1 MKDIFS
7 NQMSKNKMN
16 FNNATTVINKV
27 IIGEIFS
34 TKKKKGNY
42 SFYTNFTTRY
52 LQKYLSTF
60 NKIGLISRLS
70 KLFCILFSSQLI
82 YV

>member
-1 MKDIFS
+1 MTLLTKKKKNFFFFCNTNVMKDIFS

-42 SFYTNFTTRY
+42 SF
-52 LQKYLSTF
+52 
-60 NKIGLISRLS
+60 
-70 KLFCILFSSQLI
+70 
-82 YV
+82 